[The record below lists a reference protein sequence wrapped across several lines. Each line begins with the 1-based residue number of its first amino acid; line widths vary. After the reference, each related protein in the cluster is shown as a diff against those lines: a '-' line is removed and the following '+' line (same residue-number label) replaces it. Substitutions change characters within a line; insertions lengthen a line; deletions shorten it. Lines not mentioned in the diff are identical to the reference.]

1 MALTKTTKDHDE
13 IQRWAESRSAVP
25 AQVASTAGDR
35 NTGILRFEFPGA
47 PNAEDSALEEIS
59 WDEFFEKFD
68 QSGLELLYQEETAEG
83 QKSNFNKLV
92 YPESDSAST
101 KGRKAT
107 SRKSAAKASG
117 RKGASKKKAAKK
129 TAGRKTAAKKSAPRA
144 SNAAKKR
151 AGKSAKKSAGN
162 RTATAKKASG
172 GRTAAAKRSAS
183 AKKGGAGKKSASS
196 KKSSRR

>member
-13 IQRWAESRSAVP
+13 IQRWAESRGAVP

-47 PNAEDSALEEIS
+47 PNAKDSALEEIS

-68 QSGLELLYQEETAEG
+68 QSGLELIYQEETAEG
-83 QKSNFNKLV
+83 QKSNFNKLI
-92 YPESDSAST
+92 YPESESASA

-107 SRKSAAKASG
+107 SRKSPAKASG
-117 RKGASKKKAAKK
+117 RNAASKKTAAKK
-129 TAGRKTAAKKSAPRA
+129 TAGRKTAAKKSPARKTAARA
-144 SNAAKKR
+144 S
-151 AGKSAKKSAGN
+151 SATKKSAGN

-172 GRTAAAKRSAS
+172 GRTAAKTRSAS
-183 AKKGGAGKKSASS
+183 ARRGGAGKKSASS

>member
-13 IQRWAESRSAVP
+13 IQRWAESRGAVP

-47 PNAEDSALEEIS
+47 PNAKDSALEEIS

-68 QSGLELLYQEETAEG
+68 QSGLELIYQEETAEG
-83 QKSNFNKLV
+83 QKSNFNKLI
-92 YPESDSAST
+92 YPESESASA

-107 SRKSAAKASG
+107 SRKSPAKASG
-117 RKGASKKKAAKK
+117 RNAASKKTAAKK
-129 TAGRKTAAKKSAPRA
+129 TAGRKTAAKKSPARKTAARA
-144 SNAAKKR
+144 S
-151 AGKSAKKSAGN
+151 SATKKSAGS

-172 GRTAAAKRSAS
+172 GRTAAKTRSAS
-183 AKKGGAGKKSASS
+183 ARRGGAGKKSASS

>member
-13 IQRWAESRSAVP
+13 IQRWAESRGAVP

-47 PNAEDSALEEIS
+47 PNAKDSALEEIS

-68 QSGLELLYQEETAEG
+68 QSGLELIYQEETAEG
-83 QKSNFNKLV
+83 QKSNFNKLI
-92 YPESDSAST
+92 YPESESASA

-107 SRKSAAKASG
+107 SRKSPAKASG
-117 RKGASKKKAAKK
+117 RNAASKKTAAKK
-129 TAGRKTAAKKSAPRA
+129 TAGRKTAAKKSPARKTAARA
-144 SNAAKKR
+144 S
-151 AGKSAKKSAGN
+151 SATKKSAGN

-172 GRTAAAKRSAS
+172 GRTAAKTRSGS
-183 AKKGGAGKKSASS
+183 ARRGGPGKKSASS

>member
-13 IQRWAESRSAVP
+13 IQRWAESRGAVP

-47 PNAEDSALEEIS
+47 PNAKDSALEEIS

-83 QKSNFNKLV
+83 QKSNFNKLI
-92 YPESDSAST
+92 YPGSESASAR
-101 KGRKAT
+101 GRKAT

-117 RKGASKKKAAKK
+117 RKAAGKKTAAKK
-129 TAGRKTAAKKSAPRA
+129 TAGRKIAAKKSAARA
-144 SNAAKKR
+144 SSATKKSAAK
-151 AGKSAKKSAGN
+151 GAGN

-183 AKKGGAGKKSASS
+183 AKKGGARKKSASS